1 MCLYVQDGE
10 GLSENEAENIFQ
22 DWMHQTFCRSSP
34 FYGADNSDMFE
45 DFSQVIVLNVFSNG

>member
-1 MCLYVQDGE
+1 VQDGE